1 VPDILTF
8 TEYVASLGR
17 LTLHGDPIAASPQA
31 AQIKAAA
38 DSLAA
43 LPQIKTTTLATWA
56 SDHPRWV
63 NTLGLAVGLSQEK
76 LKNTLMHHL
85 GTTGWITLARER
97 PDDLITMLDEEFD
110 LVRLVEVQRNRP
122 YDFGDILIA
131 RAGTRQT
138 ATAAG
143 AAGRR
148 IEDEIEAIA
157 TDLGLPCQTRTR
169 FIGRNGRTAPC
180 DLVIPTGHNAE
191 IAVAAKG
198 FDSTGSKLT
207 DAVREIEQMADVRQ
221 ARQFIMAVIDGIGW
235 KNRLNDLRRIYA
247 LWERHQIDGMYTLAT
262 LDSFRHDLQQAA
274 RLRDLLPPGK

>member
-1 VPDILTF
+1 MPDIPTF
-8 TEYVASLGR
+8 TEYLASLGR
-17 LTLHGDPIAASPQA
+17 LTAHADPTAASPGA
-31 AQIKAAA
+31 AEIKAAA

-43 LPQIKTTTLATWA
+43 LEEVTTATLATWA
-56 SDHPRWV
+56 ADHPAWV
-63 NTLGLAVGLSQEK
+63 NVLGLAVGLSQEK
-76 LKNTLMHHL
+76 LKNTLKHHL
-85 GTTGWITLARER
+85 GTSGWVTLAREH
-97 PDDLITMLDEEFD
+97 PDDLVRMLEEEFD

-143 AAGRR
+143 ASGRK

-157 TDLGLPCQTRTR
+157 KNLGLPCQTRTR
-169 FIGRNGRTAPC
+169 FTGRDRRTAPC
-180 DLVIPTGHNAE
+180 DLVIPTGHSAE

-207 DAVREIEQMADVRQ
+207 DAVREIEEMADVRQ

-235 KNRLNDLRRIYA
+235 KNRINDLRRIYA
-247 LWERHQIDGMYTLAT
+247 LWDRRQIDGMYTLAT
-262 LDSFRHDLQQAA
+262 LDRFRHDLQQAA
-274 RLRDLLPPGK
+274 RLRGLLPPER